1 MKRSEL
7 SKSNVIRL
15 RYLHFGWLRYHN
27 RAPIGLL
34 LFLAVLIGCSGRVS
48 PVNVSKAMDA
58 LELSLESWKE
68 GKRPDDL
75 NGGSSPI
82 VVHELE
88 WSRGTNLL
96 DYEIVSEEQNAD
108 QSLIAWV
115 KLKSRS
121 GNGQVTETT
130 AQYIVNTSPV
140 VTVLRMMVRK

>member
-27 RAPIGLL
+27 RAPFGFLL
-34 LFLAVLIGCSGRVS
+34 LLAGLIGCSGRVS

-75 NGGSSPI
+75 NAGSSPI

-140 VTVLRMMVRK
+140 VTVLRMMIRK